1 MSQTTLVLRSTDEK
15 KRPNPTTLQEGQLAA
30 NIGTEEPGL
39 YFADTEGNLRKVGP
53 CHVGP
58 EPPNTGVSTPYF
70 LGLCLGELWYDT
82 VGEILKVWSGSS
94 WLSSDQRLSLASQAD
109 EIFSLSDETSS
120 LTVGARLK
128 IPYWPRATVLTSLPV
143 WAVGTPP
150 TGASLQFDIQVNGSS
165 IYAALPTITIGSTNS
180 TATPGA
186 FSTAFSNGGFTL
198 AAGSL
203 VTFSVTRVG
212 STVAGACL
220 KVVLYTRKIG

>member
-15 KRPNPTTLQEGQLAA
+15 KRPDPITLQDGQLAA

-39 YFADTEGNLRKVGP
+39 YFADIEGNLIKVGP

-58 EPPNTGVSTPYF
+58 EPPNFGVSAPYF

-82 VGEILKVWSGSS
+82 VAENFKVWSGTS
-94 WLSSDQRLSLASQAD
+94 WLSSEQRLSLASQTD
-109 EIFSLSDETSS
+109 ELFSLSDETSN
-120 LTVGARLK
+120 LTVGTRLK
-128 IPYWPRATVLTSLPV
+128 LPYWPRATVLTSLPV

-150 TGASLQFDIQVNGSS
+150 AGASLQFDIRVNGVSV
-165 IYAALPTITIGSTNS
+165 YTTLPTIAIGSTNS

-186 FSTAFSNGGFTL
+186 FSTAFTTGGFTI

-203 VTFSVTRVG
+203 VTFLITRVG

-220 KVVLYTRKIG
+220 KVVLYTQKV

>member
-30 NIGTEEPGL
+30 NIGESEPGL
-39 YFADTEGNLRKVGP
+39 YFADANGGLRKIGP
-53 CHVGP
+53 CHVGS
-58 EPPNTGVSTPYF
+58 EPPNFGVSAPYF
-70 LGLCLGELWYDT
+70 PGLCLGELWYDT

-128 IPYWPRATVLTSLPV
+128 IPYWPRATVLTNLPV

-150 TGASLQFDIQVNGSS
+150 TGASLQFDLKVNGVSV
-165 IYAALPTITIGSTNS
+165 YTTLPTVEVGSTNS

-186 FSTAFSNGGFTL
+186 FSTAFTTGGFTL

-220 KVVLYTRKIG
+220 KVVLYTRKVG